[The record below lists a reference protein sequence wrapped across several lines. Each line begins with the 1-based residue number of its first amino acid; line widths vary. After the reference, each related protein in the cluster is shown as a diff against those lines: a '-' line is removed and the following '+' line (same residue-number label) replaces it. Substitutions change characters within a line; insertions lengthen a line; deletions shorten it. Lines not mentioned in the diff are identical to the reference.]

1 MKVKREFHFF
11 QCVIVKKL
19 SLVSENGLGDENH
32 NQPTSDVIKDSGM
45 LAEELMEMEREW
57 LRQQKAQEDADRELA
72 KKLQEELD
80 EENRTRALVNR
91 RKGSKDEYQLRTN
104 KTKNQSTIE
113 DSFQRSV
120 RKSSPLADG

>member
-1 MKVKREFHFF
+1 M
-11 QCVIVKKL
+11 
-19 SLVSENGLGDENH
+19 SLVSENGDENH